1 MLSSNNKFNWYND
14 QALKLLVHTKT
25 TDELLMNYIDEWYNT
40 VMITI

>member
-25 TDELLMNYIDEWYNT
+25 YELLMNYIDEWYNT